1 VTDAATENA
10 RLTQASGGLRLGLL
24 SQVARPDTS
33 MLGPAMASMASWVE
47 WLGLGWGEER
57 HGEKW

>member
-1 VTDAATENA
+1 LVGQPPIEDQAVTDAATENA

-33 MLGPAMASMASWVE
+33 MLGPAMASMASW
-47 WLGLGWGEER
+47 GG
-57 HGEKW
+57 